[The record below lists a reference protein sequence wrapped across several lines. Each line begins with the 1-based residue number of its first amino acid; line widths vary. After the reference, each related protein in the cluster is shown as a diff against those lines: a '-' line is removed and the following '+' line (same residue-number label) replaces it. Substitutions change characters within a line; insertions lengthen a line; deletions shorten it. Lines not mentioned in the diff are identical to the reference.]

1 MKKKSNERNKKKIKQ
16 AHTGAFFQPA
26 GTGEKRC
33 HHKGQC
39 HKILFIQMTA
49 FSEQEVWAVCD
60 ATLVGG
66 RRLPSH
72 GLCWVGKFH
81 RPTDC
86 TPVGQRRCLLLTRC
100 TMEGCGEDLKK
111 KTACP
116 TSHPLDMCVCDC
128 VCVHMCKRCHLPIT
142 RSSAMFHVLGFTWN
156 CGRFGSFNLRE
167 TAP

>member
-1 MKKKSNERNKKKIKQ
+1 MDVWAGVLRFWRANVRPRERPVGAATNSIRSRRLRGDCAAAFPCPFVSPWQHGEHNRERDVINTSHGTMDEEKVEWKEQKIKQ

-66 RRLPSH
+66 RRSPSH

-86 TPVGQRRCLLLTRC
+86 TLVSHSWDS
-100 TMEGCGEDLKK
+100 EG
-111 KTACP
+111 AC
-116 TSHPLDMCVCDC
+116 
-128 VCVHMCKRCHLPIT
+128 
-142 RSSAMFHVLGFTWN
+142 F
-156 CGRFGSFNLRE
+156 
-167 TAP
+167 